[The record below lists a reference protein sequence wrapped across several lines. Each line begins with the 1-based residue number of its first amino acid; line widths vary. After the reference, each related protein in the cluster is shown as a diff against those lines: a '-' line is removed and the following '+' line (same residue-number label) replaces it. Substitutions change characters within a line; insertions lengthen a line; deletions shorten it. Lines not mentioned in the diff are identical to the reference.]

1 MCWEFIIKVIAF
13 IISMALPAII
23 FYGINY
29 LYLRYIKKDMERK
42 GNILTFIL
50 LIVILIPFA
59 NKTHQVV
66 LDVLSLALCRAS

>member
-1 MCWEFIIKVIAF
+1 MCWGFIIKVIAF

-29 LYLRYIKKDMERK
+29 LYLRYVKKDMERK
-42 GNILTFIL
+42 RNILTFIL

-59 NKTHQVV
+59 NKTHKVV
-66 LDVLSLALCRAS
+66 LDVLSLALCRAN

>member
-29 LYLRYIKKDMERK
+29 LYLRYVKKDMERK
-42 GNILTFIL
+42 RNILTFIL

-59 NKTHQVV
+59 NKTHKVV
-66 LDVLSLALCRAS
+66 LDVLSLALCRAN